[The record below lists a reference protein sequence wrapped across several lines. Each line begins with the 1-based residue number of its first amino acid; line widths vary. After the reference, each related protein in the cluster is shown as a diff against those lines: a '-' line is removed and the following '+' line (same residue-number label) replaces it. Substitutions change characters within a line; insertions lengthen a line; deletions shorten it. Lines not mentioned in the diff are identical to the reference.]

1 MKKTEM
7 KKKKTQH
14 NTYHQISIALSV
26 YIDYLYPFCSMSLF
40 PEIQNNMD
48 FHLSKTHSAFSTTW
62 APWFFSSFV
71 LGDDYMLISM
81 VQVLLFPW
89 EMHLLQ
95 WGLKASPSSFL
106 NNRCSDACGIDMIVI
121 IQ

>member
-7 KKKKTQH
+7 KKKKH

-26 YIDYLYPFCSMSLF
+26 YIDYLYPFCSMNLF

-62 APWFFSSFV
+62 APWFFQALSLV
-71 LGDDYMLISM
+71 
-81 VQVLLFPW
+81 
-89 EMHLLQ
+89 
-95 WGLKASPSSFL
+95 
-106 NNRCSDACGIDMIVI
+106 MITC
-121 IQ
+121 